1 MQTESFIAGKDA
13 SLEASIAT
21 MQARLADLGFHVEER
36 SWLNPVDG
44 VWSVHV
50 QDRDCSLLF
59 TNGKG
64 ASRLAALA
72 SAVG

>member
-1 MQTESFIAGKDA
+1 MQTESFIPGKDA
-13 SLEASIAT
+13 SLESSIAT
-21 MQARLADLGFHVEER
+21 MQGKLDKLGFHVEER

-50 QDRDCSLLF
+50 RDRDCPLLF

-64 ASRLAALA
+64 GSRLAALA
-72 SAVG
+72 SALC